1 MLPSSQQNRGTTAQP
16 LGVSISLNAICPAW
30 EARKQEAGR
39 TGVRKTLHSP
49 WTRIATLE
57 SCFPTET
64 RAVLPASL
72 RCWWLLRFGVPG
84 PAEERVELIVIP

>member
-1 MLPSSQQNRGTTAQP
+1 MLPSSQQNRGATAQP
-16 LGVSISLNAICPAW
+16 LGVSISLNTICPAW

-57 SCFPTET
+57 SCFPRDPGCAACLAE
-64 RAVLPASL
+64 VLVAASVWGAWA
-72 RCWWLLRFGVPG
+72 C
-84 PAEERVELIVIP
+84 